1 MLKKPLETSRHS
13 TSKKKS
19 HPTEGGRKETFK
31 MIQAKFFPVFCV
43 KVLQAAALA
52 ALVVCAAP
60 VYAVAVTVAAV
71 RGVCSGFRSGLV
83 TA

>member
-1 MLKKPLETSRHS
+1 
-13 TSKKKS
+13 
-19 HPTEGGRKETFK
+19 
-31 MIQAKFFPVFCV
+31 MIQAKYFPVFGV
-43 KVLQAAALA
+43 KTLQAAALA

-71 RGVCSGFRSGLV
+71 RALCSGFRSGLA

>member
-1 MLKKPLETSRHS
+1 
-13 TSKKKS
+13 
-19 HPTEGGRKETFK
+19 
-31 MIQAKFFPVFCV
+31 MIQAKYFPVFGV

-71 RGVCSGFRSGLV
+71 RGVCSGFHSGLV

>member
-1 MLKKPLETSRHS
+1 
-13 TSKKKS
+13 
-19 HPTEGGRKETFK
+19 
-31 MIQAKFFPVFCV
+31 MIQTKFFRVFGIQ
-43 KVLQAAALA
+43 VLQAVALA

-71 RGVCSGFRSGLV
+71 RGVCSGFRSGLA

>member
-1 MLKKPLETSRHS
+1 
-13 TSKKKS
+13 
-19 HPTEGGRKETFK
+19 
-31 MIQAKFFPVFCV
+31 MIQAKYFPVFGV
-43 KVLQAAALA
+43 QILQVAALA

-71 RGVCSGFRSGLV
+71 RGVCSGFRSGLA

>member
-1 MLKKPLETSRHS
+1 
-13 TSKKKS
+13 
-19 HPTEGGRKETFK
+19 
-31 MIQAKFFPVFCV
+31 MIQAKYFPVFGV
-43 KVLQAAALA
+43 KALQSVALA

-71 RGVCSGFRSGLV
+71 RGVCSGFRSGLA